1 MKLTSSGR
9 PQMLLKEYSTPLIY
23 QSVDVVVYQA
33 HIDDMLLES
42 LYTV

>member
-1 MKLTSSGR
+1 MKLASSGR
-9 PQMLLKEYSTPLIY
+9 PQMFLTEGFNPLIY

-42 LYTV
+42 RYTV